1 MSLNMTASLRYP
13 WGFLAPSP
21 ARGLNLLLCML
32 YVRIKSQPQKE
43 TFDQISY
50 VANDLYKF

>member
-21 ARGLNLLLCML
+21 ARGLLITFM
-32 YVRIKSQPQKE
+32 YVGINFQPQKE